1 VDLPGEDNKGIENE
15 RFVYRKV
22 FLSLYLMV
30 PDYPYKPFTDKRGGY
45 FLLMEVL
52 AMDKHA

>member
-1 VDLPGEDNKGIENE
+1 VKIIKGSKIRGLFGQ
-15 RFVYRKV
+15 RFFYLCV
-22 FLSLYLMV
+22 LMV

-52 AMDKHA
+52 AMDKLA